1 MLQDKMFSLQFFVYK
16 TPGID
21 GDNNFPLF
29 YFRTKVEAHDFI
41 RRLVSVPRHSEINS
55 EYMVLNNPQHLPD
68 DVRRP
73 HMYTSDVVIDDP
85 NHPDFGEA
93 MVLDGH
99 YKIHDNY
106 ALLYS
111 AYIENNTK
119 SDFGFRDYLIDLQNR
134 Q

>member
-1 MLQDKMFSLQFFVYK
+1 MHADNMFSLQFFVYK

-29 YFRTKVEAHDFI
+29 YFRTKAEAHDFI
-41 RRLVSVPRHSEINS
+41 RSLVSVPRDAQSNS

-68 DVRRP
+68 SVRKP
-73 HMYTSDVVIDDP
+73 HMYISDD
-85 NHPDFGEA
+85 PDFGE
-93 MVLDGH
+93 MDGH

>member
-1 MLQDKMFSLQFFVYK
+1 MLTDNMFSLQFFVYK

-29 YFRTKVEAHDFI
+29 YFRTKAEAHDFI
-41 RRLVSVPRHSEINS
+41 RRLVSVPRDAESNS

-73 HMYTSDVVIDDP
+73 HMYTSDDP
-85 NHPDFGEA
+85 NHADFGE
-93 MVLDGH
+93 MDGH